1 MCMSDDLTEVEELT
15 LYVCLN
21 GKIFSSDPLR
31 ADPGEYL
38 LKWETM
44 LVQNS
49 EKFSVGTTNW
59 FV

>member
-38 LKWETM
+38 LK
-44 LVQNS
+44 
-49 EKFSVGTTNW
+49 
-59 FV
+59 